1 MWLSCYQTCMSL
13 RRKLVQKYVRLLS
26 SLKVKLKMSTI
37 SSTYCLKVVTA
48 SVYHVGQYF
57 MAKLSNAFSKC
68 LILFNKVLSAFD
80 LQKDWKSWE
89 SW

>member
-1 MWLSCYQTCMSL
+1 M
-13 RRKLVQKYVRLLS
+13 QKYVRLLS
-26 SLKVKLKMSTI
+26 SLKVKLKSSRI

-48 SVYHVGQYF
+48 SLYYMGQYF
-57 MAKLSNAFSKC
+57 MTKLNNVFFKC
-68 LILFNKVLSAFD
+68 LMFNKVLSAFD

>member
-13 RRKLVQKYVRLLS
+13 RRKLVQKCVRLLS

-48 SVYHVGQYF
+48 SLYYVGQYF
-57 MAKLSNAFSKC
+57 MTKLNNVFFKC
-68 LILFNKVLSAFD
+68 LMFNKVLSAFD

-89 SW
+89 S

>member
-1 MWLSCYQTCMSL
+1 
-13 RRKLVQKYVRLLS
+13 
-26 SLKVKLKMSTI
+26 MSTI

-48 SVYHVGQYF
+48 SVYYVGQYF

-89 SW
+89 I